1 MNERETGV
9 KLKAGKFIYMANA
22 MTESAGSV
30 ELVETPVS
38 SDLWQKGKVTRCT

>member
-1 MNERETGV
+1 MSRRQVV

-22 MTESAGSV
+22 MTESAGSM

-38 SDLWQKGKVTRCT
+38 GDL